1 MQPGTLE
8 PPLKLTEAQL
18 SIEFVFLYDGIRLRH
33 VLKIRK
39 EQTSERTLVLKTY
52 VPVCG
57 NDTLISF
64 KYSLH
69 PLSLSLFFFICLSLS
84 LFLSIFRS
92 LGKCFSLSLS
102 YTAFTSSLPNSTS
115 SYLLQSLCIYLL
127 FPIFLL
133 CSAVETRRISAAKI

>member
-39 EQTSERTLVLKTY
+39 EQTSERTLVMRTY

-69 PLSLSLFFFICLSLS
+69 PLCLSLSLFICLSLS
-84 LFLSIFRS
+84 ISFYLPVSREMF
-92 LGKCFSLSLS
+92 LSLS
-102 YTAFTSSLPNSTS
+102 YTAFTFSFPNSTS

-127 FPIFLL
+127 VPIFLL